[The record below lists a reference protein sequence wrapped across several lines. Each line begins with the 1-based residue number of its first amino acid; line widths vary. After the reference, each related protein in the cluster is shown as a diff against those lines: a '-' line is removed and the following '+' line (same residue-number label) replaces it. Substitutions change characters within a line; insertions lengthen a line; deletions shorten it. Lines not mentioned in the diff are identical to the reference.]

1 MPGCSDALTR
11 RALVAALLTGALAG
25 CASLSGKPE
34 DVVRARAQARWDA
47 LLKGDYERAYGYI
60 TPGGR
65 AVVPYATYRGRI
77 GNAVT
82 WKSAEVASVTCETLE
97 KCTVKV
103 KVTYLP
109 AVRRAAIGTIERFLD
124 ETWVVDAGQWWFV
137 YKF

>member
-1 MPGCSDALTR
+1 MRTPFDPTPR
-11 RALVAALLTGALAG
+11 RTLVVALLAAVLAG
-25 CASLSGKPE
+25 CASTPPAPE
-34 DVVRARAQARWDA
+34 QIVRERAQARWNA
-47 LLKGDYERAYGYI
+47 LLKGDFERAYAYI

-65 AVVPYATYRGRI
+65 AVVPLATYRGRI

-97 KCTVKV
+97 MCTVQV

-109 AVRRAAIGTIERFLD
+109 VMRRASVGTIERYLD

>member
-1 MPGCSDALTR
+1 MRQPFVPALR
-11 RALVAALLTGALAG
+11 RSLVVALLAAVLAG
-25 CASLSGKPE
+25 CASTPTTPE
-34 DVVRARAQARWDA
+34 EIVRERAQARWNA
-47 LLKGDYERAYGYI
+47 LLKGDFEGAYGYI

-65 AVVPYATYRGRI
+65 AVVPLATYRGRI
-77 GNAVT
+77 GSAVT

-97 KCTVKV
+97 RCTVQV

-109 AVRRAAIGTIERFLD
+109 VMRRAAVGTIERYLD